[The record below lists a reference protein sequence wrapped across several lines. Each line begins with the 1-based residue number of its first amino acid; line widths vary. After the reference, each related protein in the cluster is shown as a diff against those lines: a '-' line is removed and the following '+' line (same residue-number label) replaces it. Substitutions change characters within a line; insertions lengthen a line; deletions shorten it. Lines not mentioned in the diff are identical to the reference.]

1 MNPDTAFN
9 ENTIVLASASPRR
22 KEILQRMGLPFI
34 ARPADIDETVTS
46 ADPAGAVKELAVE
59 KVMSACEKNKDLNA
73 RWYLAADTMVI
84 IEGRM
89 LGKPSCVA
97 EAGGFLRSLSGR
109 RHDVFTAL
117 ALYDNKE
124 KILISDADKSVVF
137 FSKLSDRDIEW
148 YLKTGEW
155 EDAAGGYRIQE
166 KGECLIDRIEGSY
179 SNIMGLPIRLFF
191 SILLSAGYPV

>member
-1 MNPDTAFN
+1 MNSLPAFN

-34 ARPADIDETVTS
+34 VRPADIDESVMN
-46 ADPAGAVKELAVE
+46 ADPAGAVKELAAE
-59 KVMSACEKNKDLNA
+59 KVMSVCDNNKDLKV

-89 LGKPSCVA
+89 LGKPSCQT
-97 EAGGFLRSLSGR
+97 EAGEFLRSLSGR

-117 ALYDNKE
+117 AFYDNKE
-124 KILISDADKSVVF
+124 KILTTEADKSVVF

-148 YLKTGEW
+148 YLKTKEW

-166 KGECLIDRIEGSY
+166 KGECLIDSIEGSY